1 MRIKQLNSFSVLDY
15 KRIIEGAIMASDH
28 PLSIEQITKIFD
40 PDNTPSPQEI
50 KQYLNTLIEDYQ
62 ERGIE
67 LKEVATGYR
76 FQVRQDLAP
85 WIQKLWQERPA
96 KYSRALLETLALIIY
111 RQPITRAEIEDIR
124 GVAVSTTIIKT
135 LLDRDWVKILGYK
148 EVPGKP
154 ALYAT
159 TKQFLDDFNLKTLSD
174 LPPLSEI
181 QNFEDIEAQMAVQLQ
196 LPVVNHGE
204 KKSEMAEEEPTL
216 ESINE

>member
-1 MRIKQLNSFSVLDY
+1 
-15 KRIIEGAIMASDH
+15 MASDH